1 MAVFVCVSSAIC
13 SLDTFSC
20 CWWWWWWFVFCQRE
34 VACFCG
40 TWCFLSTQCPF
51 TSKMG
56 LTSSYCVQTLGE
68 KNIKSPKSSSL
79 GYIFFSPNLF
89 LSTSNDRK
97 YWSYCFF
104 FHDNCVACRFINL
117 VQIFFSC
124 WTFDSPQFKRQ
135 LDCGTLY
142 FFNFSWLPSDVEQ
155 LSDWNQDFTFLLYY
169 VPHETGS
176 ASLKNASIL
185 VEAKPRV
192 LVLHQAWADPVTARF
207 APFLK
212 QKKVRLQT

>member
-1 MAVFVCVSSAIC
+1 
-13 SLDTFSC
+13 
-20 CWWWWWWFVFCQRE
+20 
-34 VACFCG
+34 
-40 TWCFLSTQCPF
+40 
-51 TSKMG
+51 MG

-68 KNIKSPKSSSL
+68 KNTMSPKSSSL
-79 GYIFFSPNLF
+79 GYICLA
-89 LSTSNDRK
+89 LI
-97 YWSYCFF
+97 CFYQQATTENTEAIVF
-104 FHDNCVACRFINL
+104 

-155 LSDWNQDFTFLLYY
+155 LSDWNQDLTFLLYY

-176 ASLKNASIL
+176 ASLKNASVL

-212 QKKVRLQT
+212 QKKSASPDLIWKIFQTLKWVITSVKSFSVGQIDWWLLSTSVSCKTKIKKTKNTHGLSECGIFWDVKTKQKKTS

>member
-20 CWWWWWWFVFCQRE
+20 CCWWWWWFVFCQRE

-40 TWCFLSTQCPF
+40 TWCSLSTQCPF

-68 KNIKSPKSSSL
+68 KNTMSPKSSSL
-79 GYIFFSPNLF
+79 GYICLA
-89 LSTSNDRK
+89 LI
-97 YWSYCFF
+97 CFYQQATTENTEAIVF
-104 FHDNCVACRFINL
+104 

-155 LSDWNQDFTFLLYY
+155 LSDWNQDLTFLLYY

-176 ASLKNASIL
+176 ASLKNASVL